1 MRVRLRST
9 YTKLFSRRGCYPD
22 LINRTKRTYVP
33 WLRTFRPQPCTLS
46 RLRARQSSCCTGRTP
61 DLPLATHHNVFV
73 RPPAMRDAENYSTP
87 LAQTTENCCFYTF
100 NAPSRC
106 EPREC
111 TGRSSL
117 ISVHRPR
124 LIFSSLTVYEMSLSL
139 FTFCRAMLCKRGLC
153 RHGVCVCLPVRRCVS
168 VTFVDCVKTN
178 KHIFHFFHHRVAT
191 PF

>member
-87 LAQTTENCCFYTF
+87 LA
-100 NAPSRC
+100 
-106 EPREC
+106 
-111 TGRSSL
+111 
-117 ISVHRPR
+117 
-124 LIFSSLTVYEMSLSL
+124 LTVYEMSLSL

-153 RHGVCVCLPVRRCVS
+153 RHGVCVSLPVRRCVS